1 MDHGMLNKFKNHTN
15 WMCVGVIMFKN
26 FAFYQS
32 YKITCVCV
40 NGWWCFYLSI
50 IVLCMF
56 VIIENEM
63 FIKLKA

>member
-40 NGWWCFYLSI
+40 NGWCFYLSI